1 MNNIKYSDD
10 VDSSHFLHD
19 ACESPQ
25 IINCNDIVN
34 ALDEER
40 WTKVV
45 KISLQIFA
53 EHFIL
58 DPRQGSEYDSVT
70 KTTT

>member
-1 MNNIKYSDD
+1 MNNIKCSDD

-19 ACESPQ
+19 ARESPQ

-40 WTKVV
+40 
-45 KISLQIFA
+45 
-53 EHFIL
+53 
-58 DPRQGSEYDSVT
+58 
-70 KTTT
+70 